1 MQSIMRALVISMLI
15 WGFTAALNLAPA
27 KEMKNVGAVILLYH
41 HVAENT
47 PRSTSVTPDEFAE
60 HLAFIKANYVVF
72 PLKDIV
78 EAAKHNT
85 PLPDNALAI
94 TFDDGYNNIY
104 ENAHPL
110 LKEYGFP
117 YTVFINPSVIG
128 VQSNQ
133 LSWDTVKTM
142 HNEGVTFAN
151 HTLDHLH
158 MLEKR
163 DGESEK
169 QWLNR
174 VWQNVTDA
182 ETEITAQVGESLKYL
197 AYPFGEYNEVLTN
210 KLQEQGYIGFGQ
222 HSGAV
227 GPFSNLAAIP
237 RFPAAGPYA
246 KLSTLKT
253 KMASF
258 AMPVVNMS
266 LSNPELS
273 SPSLSAPITVTL
285 DATVA
290 NQLRINQVTCYYQGD
305 TLPVEVNGGQ
315 FSVDLNKA
323 LPVGRSRVNC
333 TAPSKT
339 MAGRYFWYSIPFFRA
354 DKNGKYPD

>member
-1 MQSIMRALVISMLI
+1 MQSIMRAFGFSMLI
-15 WGFTAALNLAPA
+15 WGVAAAFSAVQA
-27 KEMKNVGAVILLYH
+27 KELKNVGAVILLYH
-41 HVAENT
+41 HVATNT
-47 PRSTSVTPDEFAE
+47 PRSTSVTPQEFAE

-78 EAAKHNT
+78 EAARHNK

-94 TFDDGYNNIY
+94 TFDDGYDNIY

-110 LKEYGFP
+110 LQEYGFP

-133 LSWDTVKTM
+133 LTWDTVKTM
-142 HNEGVTFAN
+142 HKDGVTFAN

-158 MLEKR
+158 MLER
-163 DGESEK
+163 HAGENNN
-169 QWLNR
+169 QWLTR
-174 VWQNVTDA
+174 IWQNVEEA
-182 ETEITAQVGESLKYL
+182 EKQITGHIGESLKYL
-197 AYPFGEYNEVLTN
+197 AYPFGEYNEMLAN
-210 KLQEQGYIGFGQ
+210 KVKEQGYIGFGQ

-227 GPFSNLAAIP
+227 GPFSDLAAIP

-258 AMPVVNMS
+258 AMPVVSVS
-266 LSNPELS
+266 LSNPELTGAEL
-273 SPSLSAPITVTL
+273 PGPFTVTL
-285 DATVA
+285 DENVA
-290 NQLRINQVTCYYQGD
+290 KQLRLSQVTCYYQGD
-305 TLPVEVNGGQ
+305 ALPVETDANR
-315 FSVDLNKA
+315 FSFELSKA

-333 TAPSKT
+333 TAPSSS
-339 MAGRYFWYSIPFFRA
+339 MPGRYYWYSTPFFRA
-354 DKNGKYPD
+354 DKNGKFPD

>member
-1 MQSIMRALVISMLI
+1 MQSIMRVLGISMLI
-15 WGFTAALNLAPA
+15 WGFTSALNVAQA
-27 KEMKNVGAVILLYH
+27 KELKNVGAVILLYH

-47 PRSTSVTPDEFAE
+47 PRSTSVTPAEFAE
-60 HLAFIKANYVVF
+60 HLAFIKENYVVF
-72 PLKDIV
+72 PLQDIV

-104 ENAHPL
+104 EHAHPL
-110 LKEYGFP
+110 LKKYGFP

-128 VQSNQ
+128 KQSNQ
-133 LSWDTVKTM
+133 LTWDTVKNM
-142 HNEGVTFAN
+142 HKEGVTFAN

-158 MLEKR
+158 MLEKKA
-163 DGESEK
+163 GENEQ
-169 QWLNR
+169 QWLSR
-174 VWQNVTDA
+174 VWKNVTDA
-182 ETEITAQVGESLKYL
+182 EAQITAQIGESLKYL
-197 AYPFGEYNEVLTN
+197 AYPFGEYNEVLAN

-258 AMPVVNMS
+258 AMPVINVS
-266 LSNPELS
+266 LTDPALSIAELPE
-273 SPSLSAPITVTL
+273 PVTVTL
-285 DATVA
+285 DEKVA
-290 NQLRINQVTCYYQGD
+290 KQLRIAQVTCFYQGD
-305 TLPVEVNGGQ
+305 TLPVTVGNNR
-315 FSVDLNKA
+315 FSFEINTA
-323 LPVGRSRVNC
+323 LPIGRSRVNC
-333 TAPSKT
+333 TAPSAT
-339 MAGRYFWYSIPFFRA
+339 MGGRYFWYSTPFFRA